1 VFRGRYPRSRRLS
14 DHSFSC
20 RRRAN
25 RNIDYLLNVL
35 DLPSAATSRSYST
48 LSSSVGVTWSRPLV
62 ISSRFLRGSV
72 GRADE
77 LEHLHSVLTANDVA
91 EKESDQTEN
100 SWTGKTVLTLT
111 AMYADPAKIGYY
123 PGGVLWLT
131 LGPNK
136 VTLDDFGSDLYWLF
150 LKIGN

>member
-1 VFRGRYPRSRRLS
+1 MVEASG
-14 DHSFSC
+14 H
-20 RRRAN
+20 
-25 RNIDYLLNVL
+25 IIE
-35 DLPSAATSRSYST
+35 
-48 LSSSVGVTWSRPLV
+48 
-62 ISSRFLRGSV
+62 ISSGLGRTG
-72 GRADE
+72 GRARTPALGVD
-77 LEHLHSVLTANDVA
+77 ANDVA